1 MALTPRI
8 RLGIIA
14 CGDITLHAWNILYL
28 SLFSK
33 HLRKLNMTVLVAYD
47 ALQFGTQSENH
58 KTLQVEDHPPNN
70 NCCFWYLH
78 VQKFL
83 CFVSITNFLPC
94 WLRKR
99 KLFSCECANVR
110 CTIELRWLEL
120 SLTRL
125 TISNTTHTATS
136 NAEFEVRYYS
146 AKTWIHCRR

>member
-1 MALTPRI
+1 MTSHFTH
-8 RLGIIA
+8 GIFFIFHYSQSTWENS
-14 CGDITLHAWNILYL
+14 IWLYL
-28 SLFSK
+28 L
-33 HLRKLNMTVLVAYD
+33 HMMLYNLERWDVVLYCDMT
-47 ALQFGTQSENH
+47 TRNH

-99 KLFSCECANVR
+99 KLFSCECANV
-110 CTIELRWLEL
+110 CCSIELRWLEL

-136 NAEFEVRYYS
+136 NAEFEGRYYS

>member
-1 MALTPRI
+1 MEYSLSFTILKALEKTQYDCTCCI
-8 RLGIIA
+8 WCSAI
-14 CGDITLHAWNILYL
+14 WNAIWDDVLYCD
-28 SLFSK
+28 
-33 HLRKLNMTVLVAYD
+33 MT
-47 ALQFGTQSENH
+47 TRNH
-58 KTLQVEDHPPNN
+58 KILQVEDHPPNN

-99 KLFSCECANVR
+99 KLFSCECANV
-110 CTIELRWLEL
+110 CCSIELRWLEL
-120 SLTRL
+120 SLTHL